1 MHCATL
7 NLLAKFD
14 LLLNTRDQPFHKTNC
29 NVMSSIFSQIKNI
42 TTPKSA
48 KCDKDTH
55 RNAQFKIAFE
65 ADGEVPFPQIILR
78 QQGRE
83 HVFTPDALS
92 ANKAKS
98 TFTLTV
104 PEGLLCSGEVQ
115 VQAEGCK
122 KTDISQSGG
131 DDWVKAFDI
140 FEIKAS
146 KARKPVIKV
155 ASANGADVKI
165 YFSIHKH
172 MHQPYYK
179 AADKGYWD
187 SEKDGIFGQRGG
199 AYTHYVPA
207 AVRQYAEGGLP
218 HGGLSTSWSGSLIA
232 QLNRAGVDG
241 LCGGAFSSDWA
252 GALRDAAQ
260 LKTEQG
266 NPRCDFS
273 AFGYYH
279 PLMALIPHRNIV
291 RQVKMHR
298 DIIRDTF
305 GVEASDVMFPP
316 ETAFHVRMIPALNEA
331 GIKAVMYDSIHRTR
345 ACVDYPYGGKEE
357 GMLPPN
363 QADQVN
369 PPVDDWMQ
377 LNNIWA
383 ASKISPSLLRPE
395 YIKYQ
400 DAEGVEH
407 KIIGIPAERYIGNED
422 ARGGFGALQYPDVFQ
437 QIYNR
442 VIETGTF
449 DPKHPP
455 FFILHSDGDN
465 YGGGTDSYYYHN
477 TGSMVEWL
485 KGDPRFELMA
495 AKDYLELFPP
505 DESNAIHVEP
515 GSWSGADN
523 GDPQFKKWF
532 GMYTEPYSPD
542 LNSWAVLTALQN
554 IVHSLEDAA
563 PDTPGL
569 DQAIELMLTAETSC
583 YWYWT
588 GQQDWDWQ
596 VTGAANAALEI
607 VASAV
612 QSLASRDQ
620 TGPTIFPAWII
631 PENPGGETW
640 GNNCLKPANKQAQL
654 HTFIYDL
661 AGIES
666 ANLVI
671 RSGQKEQVLKLNDN
685 GAYPAQTGATRVA
698 NLYTAD
704 LPMGLGDV
712 RFYIE
717 ATDRKGNTSRGS
729 LDRIFLA

>member
-1 MHCATL
+1 
-7 NLLAKFD
+7 
-14 LLLNTRDQPFHKTNC
+14 
-29 NVMSSIFSQIKNI
+29 MSTIFSALVHI
-42 TTPKSA
+42 TTPKSV
-48 KCDKDTH
+48 KCDKETY
-55 RNAQFKIAFE
+55 RSEAFKVSFE

-78 QQGRE
+78 QNGSE
-83 HVFTPDALS
+83 HIFAPDKLK
-92 ANKAKS
+92 ANKAK
-98 TFTLTV
+98 TVFTAQV
-104 PEGLLCSGEVQ
+104 PAGLFGAGEVQ

-122 KTDISQSGG
+122 KADITQSGG
-131 DDWVKAFDI
+131 GDWVKAFEH
-140 FEIKAS
+140 FEIKAAAV
-146 KARKPVIKV
+146 KKPVVKV
-155 ASANGADVKI
+155 ASSGGSDVKI

-179 AADKGYWD
+179 ASDKGYWD
-187 SEKDGIFGQRGG
+187 SEKDGIFGQRTG

-207 AVRQYAEGGLP
+207 AVRQYAEAGLP

-232 QLNRAGVDG
+232 QLNRASAEG
-241 LCGGAFSSDWA
+241 LCGGAYGGDWA
-252 GALRDAAQ
+252 GALREAAQ
-260 LKTEQG
+260 MKTQRG

-279 PLMALIPHRNIV
+279 PLMSLIPHRNIV

-298 DIIRDTF
+298 SIIRDTF

-345 ACVDYPYGGKEE
+345 ACANYPYGGKEE

-363 QADQVN
+363 RADQVN

-377 LNNIWA
+377 LHNIWA

-395 YIKYQ
+395 YIQYE
-400 DAEGVEH
+400 DAEGKVH
-407 KIIGIPAERYIGNED
+407 KIIGVPAERYIGNED

-442 VIETGTF
+442 VLETGSF

-455 FFILHSDGDN
+455 FFLLHSDGDN

-477 TGSMVEWL
+477 TGAMVEWL

-495 AKDYLELFPP
+495 VKDYLEIFPP
-505 DESNAIHVEP
+505 DENNAIHVEP

-554 IVHSLEDAA
+554 VVHSLEDNA

-569 DQAIELMLTAETSC
+569 DHAVDLMLTAETSC

-596 VTGAANAALEI
+596 VTGAANAALDCVGAAAQAL
-607 VASAV
+607 VAKDTTA
-612 QSLASRDQ
+612 
-620 TGPTIFPAWII
+620 PTIFPAWII
-631 PENPGGETW
+631 PENPGGQTW
-640 GNNCLKPANKQAQL
+640 GNNCLQPADKQGKL
-654 HTFIYDL
+654 HTFIYDI
-661 AGIES
+661 AGVQS

-671 RSGQKEQVLKLNDN
+671 RTGTKEQTIALKDN
-685 GAYPAQTGATRVA
+685 GAYPAQTGAKAVA

-717 ATDRKGNTSRGS
+717 ATDHKGNVAKGS
-729 LDRIFLA
+729 LDRVFLA